1 MRQPRPVKQL
11 NTNSCEGWKAKKGL
25 LQAPLW
31 DEVIPHFPKVKS
43 ALHQKSSQCPQC
55 WKSVLPPQDG
65 STRVPQARWCP
76 APGSCAAP
84 KYTTHTKK
92 QTTVEMWVVESC
104 AGACMPSNTWIT
116 AWFPIIFMIFK
127 ADIQQQITRLFMST
141 FQLLRSETSLPQLR
155 CLRSRREPVRW
166 LPDRGSRWTPRTPAA
181 KGSHVEWWWLHIVR
195 QILNSAFHCVSTPAF
210 FDFSNVM

>member
-1 MRQPRPVKQL
+1 MKWFLTSQKWNQLYTRNPVSVHSAESLSYLLRTAQHVSLRPGDALLQDPALLL
-11 NTNSCEGWKAKKGL
+11 NT
-25 LQAPLW
+25 Q
-31 DEVIPHFPKVKS
+31 HT
-43 ALHQKSSQCPQC
+43 QKN
-55 WKSVLPPQDG
+55 
-65 STRVPQARWCP
+65 
-76 APGSCAAP
+76 
-84 KYTTHTKK
+84 

-104 AGACMPSNTWIT
+104 AGACMPWNTWIT

-127 ADIQQQITRLFMST
+127 ADIQQQITRLFIST

-155 CLRSRREPVRW
+155 CLHSRREPVRW